1 MVNYLNLVRKL
12 NFIQRILYRMIT
24 KGTNMKKHLLKTL
37 ITLLII
43 IGVKPA
49 FAGEESHA
57 VKRVNPFTIQKRTI
71 DTSLT
76 EGTSKILVTF
86 YGSDGGKYTQP
97 VQIGMNDESLYA
109 TPDITGSVTLQVKKG
124 KSKLYFYISGHEEVI
139 TDSIKI
145 NDQEII
151 EATVRFYR
159 IIRNATVKKPV
170 IYVYPDE
177 AKDVKIQL
185 DINGK
190 LGFTWPVYHESWDFT
205 ASPDGTISM
214 DGKEYNYLF
223 WESEMPEYALDKL
236 DQSGFLVSSDTL
248 LSFLENS
255 LDQMGFTSK
264 EAADFITFWYPQMAV
279 NEKNHV
285 QLLFNES
292 CDVYAKLNIIPQPDQ
307 VYRVGIIWKNA
318 TTDFIPEPQIIPAI
332 DRNGFVV
339 IEWGGMETDLLFNN
353 EN

>member
-1 MVNYLNLVRKL
+1 MNR
-12 NFIQRILYRMIT
+12 IQPTLYRWIT
-24 KGTNMKKHLLKTL
+24 KGNNMKNKLLQIL

-49 FAGEESHA
+49 FAEEDNRE
-57 VKRVNPFTIQKRTI
+57 VKRINPFTIQKRTI
-71 DTSLT
+71 DTSLA
-76 EGTSKILVTF
+76 EGNSKIRVTI

-97 VQIGMNDESLYA
+97 VNIGVNDESFYA
-109 TPDITGSVTLQVKKG
+109 TPDITGLITFNVKKG

-151 EATVRFYR
+151 EATVRFYK

-177 AKDVKIQL
+177 TKDVKIQL

-190 LGFTWPVYHESWDFT
+190 LGFTWPVYHESWNFT

-223 WESEMPEYALDKL
+223 WESEMPEYTLDKT
-236 DQSGFLVSSDTL
+236 DKKGFLVASDTL

-255 LDQMGFTSK
+255 LNQMGFNSK
-264 EAADFITFWYPQMAV
+264 EAADFITFWYPQMMV

-285 QLLFNES
+285 QFLFNES
-292 CDVYAKLNIIPQPDQ
+292 CDVYAKLNITPQPDQ
-307 VYRVGIIWKNA
+307 VYRVGMIWKNA
-318 TTDFIPEPQIIPAI
+318 TTDFIPESQIIPAI

-353 EN
+353 EH